1 MIAQVPNTPAQPC
14 LRDERPRALL
24 GSRPL
29 GLSFPEPG
37 LVFDGRLRSI
47 TLPILLFPGAD
58 LEFVQMP
65 PEGIANQRRPILLRA
80 ARSLIHSGQELFFEK
95 DLYGLHA

>member
-1 MIAQVPNTPAQPC
+1 
-14 LRDERPRALL
+14 
-24 GSRPL
+24 
-29 GLSFPEPG
+29 LSFPEPG

-47 TLPILLFPGAD
+47 TLPILLFPSAD
-58 LEFVQMP
+58 LESVQMP